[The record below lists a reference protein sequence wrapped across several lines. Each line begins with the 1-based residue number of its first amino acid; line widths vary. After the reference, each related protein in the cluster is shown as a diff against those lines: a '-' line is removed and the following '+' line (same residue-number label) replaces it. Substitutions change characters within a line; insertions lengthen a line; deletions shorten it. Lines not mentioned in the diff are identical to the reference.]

1 MKVTQKLLSVAVVIC
16 VALFM
21 FACGEGEKVA
31 DLEKQVAQLS
41 SEKADLENKISAIEG
56 KPAAKA
62 EEKTYKIA
70 SSLAIT
76 GPTSDVGS
84 PYAKGVEDYCKYVND
99 EKLLGDDK
107 LECFIRD
114 DGYKTEV
121 TKRNF
126 EEFLGEDIVFYLNYS
141 TGSTMAMKKDFDEEK
156 IPTLPASFHAGN
168 LVDSKYIFLPIS
180 SYSSQAVGLA
190 EYVVANHKGSGK
202 PKVAMFIHPSA
213 FGRASRDDVKKAID
227 AGLGIELV
235 EIVEHGKDLDNT
247 AMLQRFQS
255 KGVQYVIS
263 HTVQPPVA
271 TMLKGAQSLGML
283 ASSFGE
289 DGKITFLGAHYA
301 GGPDLIGLAGSAAE
315 NYYWTTSYKLMT
327 AKGPGT
333 DAQLDLAK
341 RYGREE
347 NVAMS
352 QNYTNGIMV
361 AQVAV
366 EAMQRAKSKGKEINR
381 ANLYEELLGMN
392 GYNAYYP
399 LTTVGPVTFS
409 ETDREGVDT
418 LQLYVAKDGVF
429 QEVGA
434 PFSPEYAM
442 KIKS

>member
-1 MKVTQKLLSVAVVIC
+1 MKN
-16 VALFM
+16 
-21 FACGEGEKVA
+21 
-31 DLEKQVAQLS
+31 KQVTFMLVVLSFLLVLGFSAQVLAG
-41 SEKADLENKISAIEG
+41 E
-56 KPAAKA
+56 
-62 EEKTYKIA
+62 TYKIA

-84 PYAKGVEDYCKYVND
+84 PYAKGIEDYCKYVND

-107 LECFIRD
+107 LECIVRD
-114 DGYKTEV
+114 DGYKTEN

-126 EEFLGEDIVFYLNYS
+126 EDFLDEGIVFYLNYS
-141 TGSTMAMKKDFDEEK
+141 TGSTMALRKDFDEEK

-168 LVDSKYIFLPIS
+168 LVDSTYVFLPIS

-190 EYVVANHKGSGK
+190 EYVVAHYKGSGK

-213 FGRASRDDVKKAID
+213 FGRASRDDVKKAIA
-227 AGLGIELV
+227 AGLGIELI

-247 AMLQRFQS
+247 AMLKRFQS
-255 KGVQYVIS
+255 KGVQFVIS

-283 ASSFGE
+283 ATSFGE
-289 DGKITFLGAHYA
+289 AGKITFLGAHYA

-333 DAQLDLAK
+333 DAQLALAK
-341 RYGREE
+341 RYGRDEG
-347 NVAMS
+347 VAMS

-361 AQVAV
+361 TQVAV
-366 EAMQRAKSKGKEINR
+366 ETMRRAKARGKKVTR
-381 ANLYEELLGMN
+381 ASLYDEMISMN

-409 ETDREGVDT
+409 KTDREGVDT
-418 LQLYVAKDGVF
+418 LQLYLAKDGVF

-434 PFSPEYAM
+434 PFSPEYVK
-442 KIKS
+442 KIK